1 MPLRMPSHRGPLLI
15 GPSRFLPR
23 HRQIRKSPSRSTSL
37 SPDRA
42 AAGSITVDVFFLST
56 YGGSYWLL
64 LFGRDLADDMT
75 I

>member
-42 AAGSITVDVFFLST
+42 AAGSITVDVFFCLPT
-56 YGGSYWLL
+56 EVPTGSSYSGVIWP
-64 LFGRDLADDMT
+64 T
-75 I
+75 T